1 MFYCKRRKKVYFRDY
16 LLKGDVFVDGDE
28 PAPQPQQIGKFPLE
42 LKS

>member
-1 MFYCKRRKKVYFRDY
+1 MFYCKRRKKVYVRDY

-28 PAPQPQQIGKFPLE
+28 PAPQRIGTLPLE